1 METISRNNKRA
12 VLLLSS
18 LLAASLS
25 AQTAATSKSD
35 QVASDEVVHL
45 SPFAVTTDQDSGYK
59 ASNSIGGTRSNTP
72 IKDIPLNLQVFT
84 KDLSDDLIIA
94 DQTSLERYNAALTN
108 GGADVQSENNI
119 QQAYNA
125 FLFRGF
131 VQNWGLRDGVREYDP
146 VDAQGLARVEVV
158 KGPAAALY
166 GVTYAGG
173 VMNSITKTV
182 DMTRNFASIRFTGY
196 DEGGYR
202 ATIDANYTGKAGD
215 GKFGVRFNG
224 ANSVSEDKRDHS
236 QGNSHYT
243 QTNLEYRP
251 LAGTEIKF
259 LAEQGERQKPNGLG
273 YYTYTPTA
281 ADIAKNPSLASNGD
295 ASIPLQVAH
304 PEIPWT
310 WNWANSSNVRSL
322 QTALYRGSI
331 DQAIGENFHINA
343 YLQVM
348 QRDQSDGNG
357 WDDGN
362 NSQNAAGWDVN
373 SNLATGWVRN
383 ADGTE
388 FIRKAFH
395 SRSWNNRDHALGAT
409 GVYKFEV
416 VETKNTITAGGANWD
431 ERFFSLNGNQTTLTS
446 VNGGLPVAT
455 PDSMLYIL
463 PIAANID
470 TSAKAT
476 PSNYVAFQDAGREHS
491 QNRYYFASWQLSAL
505 DNRLKLNAGANH
517 TIIKDLSWGG
527 GATDHGPLT
536 NVSKTSPMFGGM
548 FDITKDISVFA
559 VHATSLF
566 PTTDKNDFDVQMPPV
581 VGKSNEVGVKTELL
595 NGMISGTISYYQ
607 ITQTGGDSR
616 DPSAVNRNKLLWDTL
631 TPAQRLTIFP
641 NFGSRDLLQDRS
653 GNLGDLVPAG
663 EQKSKGLEADFVFQ
677 PIKSLQIVLSY
688 ANNDEKVTKESIVRG
703 VPVFFP
709 AVTAAPASTST
720 TTTTTTTGNTTST
733 VTSTTTTPAVA
744 AAAAY
749 YQTDLGQSTVGQST
763 SGHVKSQ
770 FSLLTK
776 YTFLEGA
783 AKGLSLGIGL
793 QSADKALQGYDDT
806 PVTVNTGNVTAPN
819 GALVANMVTTHNYTA
834 RYNPSTFYAEIFA
847 GYKFKAFGLNQ
858 VVQFNA
864 KNLTK
869 QDDFIGW
876 VPSGKAGVVST
887 ERYKVPT
894 YARYSLTWGLD
905 F

>member
-1 METISRNNKRA
+1 METISRNSKRSF
-12 VLLLSS
+12 LLLSS

-25 AQTAATSKSD
+25 AQTAATPKAD
-35 QVASDEVVHL
+35 QAASDDVIML
-45 SPFAVTTDQDSGYK
+45 SPFAVTTDKDSGYK

-84 KDLSDDLIIA
+84 KDLSDDLIIS
-94 DQTSLERYNAALTN
+94 DQTALERYNAALTN

-119 QQAYNA
+119 QQAYNG

-173 VMNSITKTV
+173 VMNSISKSV
-182 DMTRNFASIRFTGY
+182 DMSKNFASIRLTGY

-202 ATIDANYTGKAGD
+202 ATVDANYTGKAGD

-224 ANSVSEDKRDHS
+224 ANSVSEDKREHS

-251 LAGTEIKF
+251 LPGTQIKF
-259 LAEQGERQKPNGLG
+259 LAEQAERQKPNDLG
-273 YYTYTPTA
+273 YYTYSPTA
-281 ADIAKNPSLASNGD
+281 ADIAKTPSLASNND

-304 PEIPWT
+304 PDVPWT

-322 QTALYRGSI
+322 QTTLYRGSI
-331 DQAIGENFHINA
+331 DQAIGEDFHLNA
-343 YLQVM
+343 YIQVSA
-348 QRDQSDGNG
+348 RDQSDGNG
-357 WDDGN
+357 WDDSN

-395 SRSWNNRDHALGAT
+395 SRSWNNRDHAIGAT

-416 VETKNTITAGGANWD
+416 VETKNTITAGAANWD
-431 ERFFSLNGNQTTLTS
+431 EHFFSLNGNQT
-446 VNGGLPVAT
+446 NGT
-455 PDSMLYIL
+455 PDSQLFIL
-463 PIAANID
+463 PVVAGID
-470 TSAKAT
+470 TSAKTT
-476 PSNYVAFQDAGREHS
+476 PNNYVAFQDAGREHS
-491 QNRYYFASWQLSAL
+491 QNNYYFASWQLSAL

-517 TIIKDLSWGG
+517 TKIQDISWGG
-527 GATDHGPLT
+527 GAINHGALT

-548 FDITKDISVFA
+548 FDITKEVSVFA

-607 ITQTGGDSR
+607 ITQTGGDAR
-616 DPSAVNRNKLLWDTL
+616 DPSAVNRNKLLWDSLSALDRT
-631 TPAQRLTIFP
+631 RIFP
-641 NFGSRDLLQDRS
+641 GIVSRDLLTDRS
-653 GNLGDLVPAG
+653 ANLGDLVPAG
-663 EQKSKGLEADFVFQ
+663 EQKSKGLEADLVFQ
-677 PIKSLQIVLSY
+677 PIKSLQIVVSY
-688 ANNDEKVTKESIVRG
+688 ANNDEKVSKESVVRG
-703 VPVFFP
+703 VPVY
-709 AVTAAPASTST
+709 TAATDSAPAHF
-720 TTTTTTTGNTTST
+720 
-733 VTSTTTTPAVA
+733 
-744 AAAAY
+744 
-749 YQTDLGQSTVGQST
+749 QTDLGQSTVGQAT

-770 FSLLTK
+770 YSLLAK
-776 YTFLEGA
+776 YTFLDGA
-783 AKGLSLGIGL
+783 VKGLSLGTGL
-793 QSADKALQGYDDT
+793 QGADKALQGYDDT
-806 PVTVNTGNVTAPN
+806 PSTVTTGTAAAPDGSLVPNV
-819 GALVANMVTTHNYTA
+819 VTTHSYTA
-834 RYNPSTFYAEIFA
+834 RYNPRTFYAEIFA
-847 GYKFKAFGLNQ
+847 GYRFKAFGLNQ

>member
-1 METISRNNKRA
+1 METISRNSTRTI
-12 VLLLSS
+12 LLLSS
-18 LLAASLS
+18 LLATSLS
-25 AQTAATSKSD
+25 AQTVATPKSD
-35 QVASDEVVHL
+35 QLASDEVVQL
-45 SPFAVTTDQDSGYK
+45 SPFAVTTDKDSGYK

-84 KDLSDDLIIA
+84 KDLSDDLIIS

-146 VDAQGLARVEVV
+146 VDSQGLARVEVV

-173 VMNSITKTV
+173 VMNSISKTV
-182 DMTRNFASIRFTGY
+182 DMSRNFASIRFTGY

-202 ATIDANYTGKAGD
+202 ATVDANYTGKAGD

-236 QGNSHYT
+236 KGNSHYT

-251 LAGTEIKF
+251 LPGTQIQF
-259 LAEQGERQKPNGLG
+259 MAEQGARQKPNGLG
-273 YYTYTPTA
+273 YYTYAPTA
-281 ADIAKNPSLASNGD
+281 ADIARNPSLASNGD

-331 DQAIGENFHINA
+331 DQAIGENFHLNA
-343 YLQVM
+343 YIQVM
-348 QRDQSDGNG
+348 ERDQSDGNG

-409 GVYKFEV
+409 GVYKLELA
-416 VETKNTITAGGANWD
+416 ETKNTITAGGANWD
-431 ERFFSLNGNQTTLTS
+431 ERFFSLNGNQPTGTTDANLF
-446 VNGGLPVAT
+446 
-455 PDSMLYIL
+455 IL
-463 PIAANID
+463 PIASGID
-470 TSAKAT
+470 TSAKTT
-476 PSNYVAFQDAGREHS
+476 PNSYVAFQDAGREHS
-491 QNRYYFASWQLSAL
+491 QNSYYFASWQFAAL
-505 DNRLKLNAGANH
+505 DNRLKLNAAANH
-517 TIIKDLSWGG
+517 TNIKDISWGG
-527 GATDHGPLT
+527 GSADHGPRT
-536 NVSKTSPMFGGM
+536 DVSKTSPMFGGM
-548 FDITKDISVFA
+548 FDITKEVSVFA

-581 VGKSNEVGVKTELL
+581 VGTSNEVGVKTELL
-595 NGMISGTISYYQ
+595 NGKISGTISYYQ
-607 ITQTGGDSR
+607 ITQNGGSQR
-616 DPSAVNRNKLLWDTL
+616 DPSAVNRNQLLWDTL
-631 TPAQRLTIFP
+631 TADQRNTIFP
-641 NFGSRDLLQDRS
+641 GVPNTAAGRASLKDRS
-653 GNLGDLVPAG
+653 GSLGDLVPGAQ
-663 EQKSKGLEADFVFQ
+663 QKSKGFEADLVFQ
-677 PIKSLQIVLSY
+677 PTKSLQIMLSY
-688 ANNDEKVTKESIVRG
+688 AHNDEKVTQ
-703 VPVFFP
+703 
-709 AVTAAPASTST
+709 AVNAATI
-720 TTTTTTTGNTTST
+720 
-733 VTSTTTTPAVA
+733 
-744 AAAAY
+744 
-749 YQTDLGQSTVGQST
+749 GQST
-763 SGHVKSQ
+763 SGHIKDQ
-770 FSLLTK
+770 ASLLTK
-776 YTFLEGA
+776 YTFLDGEV
-783 AKGLSLGIGL
+783 KGLSVGFGL
-793 QSADKALQGYDDT
+793 QAAGKALQDYQTAGNGST
-806 PVTVNTGNVTAPN
+806 VT
-819 GALVANMVTTHNYTA
+819 
-834 RYNPSTFYAEIFA
+834 RYNPSTKYLEVFA
-847 GYKFKAFGLNQ
+847 GYKFKVFGVNQ

-876 VPSGKAGVVST
+876 KPSGTTGVVST
-887 ERYKVPT
+887 ERYTVPT